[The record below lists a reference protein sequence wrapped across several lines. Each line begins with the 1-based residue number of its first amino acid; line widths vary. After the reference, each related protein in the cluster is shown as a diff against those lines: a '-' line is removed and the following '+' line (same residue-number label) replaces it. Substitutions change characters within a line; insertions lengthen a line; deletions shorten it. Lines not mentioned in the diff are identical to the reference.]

1 MMKCKHYQKAPFP
14 GKHEQC
20 FAYLIMEEEVVVY
33 FLYAVQKKTMLS
45 LQKWPTIC
53 HPNVPQQHF
62 HLGFILNITASE
74 SGPSS
79 VLSC

>member
-33 FLYAVQKKTMLS
+33 FLYAVQ
-45 LQKWPTIC
+45 
-53 HPNVPQQHF
+53 
-62 HLGFILNITASE
+62 
-74 SGPSS
+74 
-79 VLSC
+79 